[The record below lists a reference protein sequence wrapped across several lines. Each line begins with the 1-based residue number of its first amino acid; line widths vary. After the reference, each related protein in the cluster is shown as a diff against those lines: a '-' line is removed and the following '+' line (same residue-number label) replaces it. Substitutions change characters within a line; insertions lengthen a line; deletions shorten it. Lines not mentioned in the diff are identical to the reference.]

1 MEILYFDGGAIHGN
15 DGYACALA
23 KGTVDARRHSEIS
36 ILQYRQNSAVN

>member
-23 KGTVDARRHSEIS
+23 KGTVDASEAFRDFYFVI
-36 ILQYRQNSAVN
+36 